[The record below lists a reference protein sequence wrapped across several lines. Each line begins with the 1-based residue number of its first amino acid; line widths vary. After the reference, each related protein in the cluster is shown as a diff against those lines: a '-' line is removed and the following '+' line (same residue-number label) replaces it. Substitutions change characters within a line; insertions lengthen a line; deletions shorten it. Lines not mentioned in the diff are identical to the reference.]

1 MRTAM
6 EFSETTHLPP
16 TRFWGKYYS
25 FIILQ
30 VCAPSHI
37 SSFVLLVHIHL
48 SAFARP
54 RPPIHVNPSM
64 TQFNQRLFVLDTQ
77 IRHLDIKSL
86 HGFGH
91 WLHRR
96 WIHCQ
101 EKKNEALD
109 KLQDLDLDEDMLR
122 AEWKAQIVHQTRP
135 SPRKM
140 TLLLLSY

>member
-1 MRTAM
+1 
-6 EFSETTHLPP
+6 
-16 TRFWGKYYS
+16 
-25 FIILQ
+25 
-30 VCAPSHI
+30 
-37 SSFVLLVHIHL
+37 
-48 SAFARP
+48 
-54 RPPIHVNPSM
+54 M

-77 IRHLDIKSL
+77 ICHLDINSL

-101 EKKNEALD
+101 AKKNEALD

-135 SPRKM
+135 SPRQSSNKAAEAITTILALEK
-140 TLLLLSY
+140 TLESQEASISCRCQVLVCQNRQHSPAP